1 MEGRID
7 SGFEI
12 RRILLLTRLKA
23 VSKGMTMDR
32 LVKDCTKVAGWNVTG
47 KTPWEVVRT
56 VLQSLIDDG
65 LAAVKARFVL
75 TGKGREYLDDP
86 FKWRLDLGTS
96 EDVERKLFWDS
107 IHETFD
113 KAYRRLRPKI
123 PNDQAT
129 KSELP

>member
-1 MEGRID
+1 MEGMVD

-12 RRILLLTRLKA
+12 RRIILLTRLKA
-23 VSKGMTMDR
+23 VSKGMTMGR

-47 KTPWEVVRT
+47 KTPWEVVRL

-75 TGKGREYLDDP
+75 TAKGREYLENP
-86 FKWRLDLGTS
+86 FKWRLDRGTT
-96 EDVERKLFWDS
+96 EEVDRKIFWDS

-113 KAYRRLRPKI
+113 KAYRRLRPK
-123 PNDQAT
+123 T
-129 KSELP
+129 STSRVTET